1 MAGTDALRRHLH
13 VTVYNGRDFEQ
24 DTAVVMHVSVRA
36 NEVLQL
42 QTSAQDNI
50 DGNFESPCWGA
61 PRDKS
66 GRLLRL
72 VGREAPYVAGATKA
86 LRNVRSTFGIHA
98 DHVEARPTILLAIE
112 QSDRATRV
120 CGHEP

>member
-50 DGNFESPCWGA
+50 DGNFESPCLGA

-72 VGREAPYVAGATKA
+72 VQIFQQFITIQVRETM
-86 LRNVRSTFGIHA
+86 
-98 DHVEARPTILLAIE
+98 
-112 QSDRATRV
+112 SDGWRAER
-120 CGHEP
+120 EE